1 MDRLKERHNP
11 YPERKPLSNVNVIK
25 CKGRGRGKSLR
36 VPGGNVPFDRNQQ
49 FRGFQSPS
57 PFWDESKTLESP
69 PAPHMFDFFVNGN
82 EHGAQDTNVKINKN
96 DPAFLEARLALERP
110 CRTLF
115 VRNIQY
121 GTKTELVRS
130 KFEEYGE
137 IRDIFDIIEKRGM
150 LFLSFYDIRAAEKAK
165 VEMQNY
171 EFGGRKIDVHYSLPK
186 ENEEMIYCDR
196 DKNQGTLFITL
207 KEGKVPLDNDVLI
220 RHFSQFGEVKVVREY
235 RTHPNQR
242 FVEFWD
248 SRACTR
254 AHDATLNA
262 EYNGGY
268 FDCKFAW
275 DISAKQRAGN
285 IINRLSIRA
294 NELPINRPTDV
305 NNFERISFHE
315 HADENFVNR
324 TTEVEDFLNRL
335 SLTGE
340 VNQCYPENGYS
351 CARDVNEYSPEN
363 GYNGAAFPSPQSSQ
377 NSSPPNQQYVHMKTE
392 TKNMIEFGPLSETER
407 LEQANKVQQM
417 LSMIAATQLTQVTTQ
432 AQAQAQVQMQTQA
445 PQSSGPLFSG
455 LIGMSQMHN
464 HATFTPSI
472 NCNTVNTPVAPV
484 LGNTAYNNNALGIT
498 PGVNPVVNPAFLN
511 AIVNEISAG
520 HNHQTSQAATS
531 DKNNNN
537 NNIQKSNNTIRVN
550 ELLALLVQKQQIEAN
565 SVMLQQQQHYVG
577 TNQYTNINNNINSQ
591 QHGGFQYPL
600 IPQQQPFQQQIQ
612 QITSYPNL
620 YESLSTQQQIQSQQQ
635 QQQLTS
641 FINHYDSSSQSSNQT
656 QPQQPQQP

>member
-36 VPGGNVPFDRNQQ
+36 VPSGNIPFDRNPQ
-49 FRGFQSPS
+49 FRGLQPPS
-57 PFWDESKTLESP
+57 PFWDETKTFEPP
-69 PAPHMFDFFVNGN
+69 PAPNMFDLLIN
-82 EHGAQDTNVKINKN
+82 DTNVKINKN

-115 VRNIQY
+115 IRNIQY

-186 ENEEMIYCDR
+186 ENEELIYCDR

-207 KEGKVPLDNDVLI
+207 KEGKVPLDNDALI
-220 RHFSQFGEVKVVREY
+220 SHFSQFGEVKIVREY

-248 SRACTR
+248 SRACIR

-275 DISAKQRAGN
+275 DVSAKQRAGN
-285 IINRLSIRA
+285 IINRLSIRG
-294 NELPINRPTDV
+294 NELAINRPTDV
-305 NNFERISFHE
+305 NKFERIPFHE
-315 HADENFVNR
+315 HADENFINR
-324 TTEVEDFLNRL
+324 PTEVEDFLNRL
-335 SLTGE
+335 SPQLLT
-340 VNQCYPENGYS
+340 
-351 CARDVNEYSPEN
+351 RDVNEYSPEN

-377 NSSPPNQQYVHMKTE
+377 NSSPPNQRVISQTQFAHMKAE
-392 TKNMIEFGPLSETER
+392 NKNMIDFGPLSETER

-417 LSMIAATQLTQVTTQ
+417 ISMIAATQL
-432 AQAQAQVQMQTQA
+432 AQ
-445 PQSSGPLFSG
+445 SNGPLFPG
-455 LIGMSQMHN
+455 LVGISQMHN

-472 NCNTVNTPVAPV
+472 NCNTVNPV
-484 LGNTAYNNNALGIT
+484 LGNTVYNNNALGIT

-511 AIVNEISAG
+511 AIV
-520 HNHQTSQAATS
+520 
-531 DKNNNN
+531 
-537 NNIQKSNNTIRVN
+537 
-550 ELLALLVQKQQIEAN
+550 QKQQIEAN
-565 SVMLQQQQHYVG
+565 SALLQQQQQYVG
-577 TNQYTNINNNINSQ
+577 TNQYTPYNNINNQ
-591 QHGGFQYPL
+591 QHVGFQYPL
-600 IPQQQPFQQQIQ
+600 ISQQQPFQQV
-612 QITSYPNL
+612 TSYSNP
-620 YESLSTQQQIQSQQQ
+620 YESLPTQQQPIQS

-641 FINHYDSSSQSSNQT
+641 FINHYVSS
-656 QPQQPQQP
+656 PQKGIRGFFSFLRGLNFM

>member
-1 MDRLKERHNP
+1 MDRLRERHNP
-11 YPERKPLSNVNVIK
+11 YPERKPLSNVNIMK
-25 CKGRGRGKSLR
+25 CKVRGRGKSLR
-36 VPGGNVPFDRNQQ
+36 VPGGNMPFDRNPQ
-49 FRGFQSPS
+49 FRGLQPPS
-57 PFWDESKTLESP
+57 PFWDESKTFEPSQ
-69 PAPHMFDFFVNGN
+69 APMFDFFVNGN
-82 EHGAQDTNVKINKN
+82 GPGVQDNNVKFNKN

-115 VRNIQY
+115 IRNIQY

-150 LFLSFYDIRAAEKAK
+150 LFLSFYDIRASEKAK

-207 KEGKVPLDNDVLI
+207 KEGKAPLDNDALI
-220 RHFSQFGEVKVVREY
+220 HHFSQFGEVKVVREY

-262 EYNGGY
+262 EYNGGH

-275 DISAKQRAGN
+275 DVSAKQRAGN
-285 IINRLSIRA
+285 IINRLSIG
-294 NELPINRPTDV
+294 NELLLKRPADI
-305 NNFERISFHE
+305 NNFERIPFHE

-324 TTEVEDFLNRL
+324 SADVEDFLNRL
-335 SLTGE
+335 SPQLLAGE
-340 VNQCYPENGYS
+340 MTQRYHENGYPS
-351 CARDVNEYSPEN
+351 ARDVHEYSPEN

-377 NSSPPNQQYVHMKTE
+377 HSSPQNQRVTPQTQFSNVKTE
-392 TKNMIEFGPLSETER
+392 PKSVIDFGPLSETER

-417 LSMIAATQLTQVTTQ
+417 ISMIAATQLAQVT
-432 AQAQAQVQMQTQA
+432 AQAQVQSQPQAQTQVPHSNVSLYPGLVGI
-445 PQSSGPLFSG
+445 PQ
-455 LIGMSQMHN
+455 MQN
-464 HATFTPSI
+464 HATYTPV
-472 NCNTVNTPVAPV
+472 NCTTMSSQVAPV
-484 LGNTAYNNNALGIT
+484 LNNTVYNNALGIT

-520 HNHQTSQAATS
+520 HNHQTVQAANS
-531 DKNNNN
+531 DKNHIDTNPNMS
-537 NNIQKSNNTIRVN
+537 QPSQRSNTIRVN
-550 ELLALLVQKQQIEAN
+550 ELLALLVQKQQIDAN
-565 SVMLQQQQHYVG
+565 SVTLQQQQQHYQTYQQNNVTTYPNPYESLTPQKIQTHPPPQQLASF
-577 TNQYTNINNNINSQ
+577 TNHYDPSSSQ
-591 QHGGFQYPL
+591 TSNQQTSK
-600 IPQQQPFQQQIQ
+600 IPQQSQPQ
-612 QITSYPNL
+612 
-620 YESLSTQQQIQSQQQ
+620 TQQ
-635 QQQLTS
+635 TVEAK
-641 FINHYDSSSQSSNQT
+641 QT
-656 QPQQPQQP
+656 QY